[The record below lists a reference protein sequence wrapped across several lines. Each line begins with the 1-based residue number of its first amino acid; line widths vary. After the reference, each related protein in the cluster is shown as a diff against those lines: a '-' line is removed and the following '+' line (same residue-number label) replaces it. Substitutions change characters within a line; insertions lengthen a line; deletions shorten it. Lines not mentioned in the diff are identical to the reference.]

1 MAEPPAWTALAFV
14 PPVVTVTLFCTSAAT
29 GGSPSVS
36 QPGILVLSL
45 RVVSALVVVAAID
58 LAPLFVVVLAE
69 VLSTA
74 LRLFAEMLHALAVF
88 HLMLVLA

>member
-1 MAEPPAWTALAFV
+1 M
-14 PPVVTVTLFCTSAAT
+14 
-29 GGSPSVS
+29 S
-36 QPGILVLSL
+36 QPGISVLSL
-45 RVVSALVVVAAID
+45 RVVSALVIVAAID

>member
-1 MAEPPAWTALAFV
+1 M
-14 PPVVTVTLFCTSAAT
+14 
-29 GGSPSVS
+29 
-36 QPGILVLSL
+36 LSL

-58 LAPLFVVVLAE
+58 LAPLFVVVFAE